1 MNLYC
6 DRLRDVMDLITATYF
21 VKAIDHRKIYE
32 ALSMLDSDNT
42 AWDSM
47 ISRDWFVQAKSIAK
61 QNGFFHLEV
70 EFPFLVN
77 GAFDYIFAQPSQSL
91 AWEEPIPVADA
102 TKAYIKRGM
111 TYLKPSGT
119 MVFVLDRP
127 DRALIEDLSRS
138 KKYETSVAQNLVLLS
153 KRS

>member
-1 MNLYC
+1 
-6 DRLRDVMDLITATYF
+6 
-21 VKAIDHRKIYE
+21 
-32 ALSMLDSDNT
+32 
-42 AWDSM
+42 
-47 ISRDWFVQAKSIAK
+47 
-61 QNGFFHLEV
+61 
-70 EFPFLVN
+70 
-77 GAFDYIFAQPSQSL
+77 
-91 AWEEPIPVADA
+91 
-102 TKAYIKRGM
+102 M